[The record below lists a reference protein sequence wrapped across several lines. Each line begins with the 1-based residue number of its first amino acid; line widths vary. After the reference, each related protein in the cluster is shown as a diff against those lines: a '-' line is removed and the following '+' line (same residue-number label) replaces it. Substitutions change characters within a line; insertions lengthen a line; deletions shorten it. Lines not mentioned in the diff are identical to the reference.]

1 MKALLSFGH
10 QFGNPYLYISC
21 GCHKYIESSIF
32 IVVFVCLELWSS
44 SKRSKQSISRHYPQQ
59 VRQQGMQE

>member
-21 GCHKYIESSIF
+21 GCHKYIEPSVY
-32 IVVFVCLELWSS
+32 IVVFVCLELSSS
-44 SKRSKQSISRHYPQQ
+44 SKRPKHHVTVS
-59 VRQQGMQE
+59 